1 MAIKVKVP
9 NGNFNGE
16 RGGIKFE
23 KGIGIF
29 EDEVKGREIA
39 ASFGYEIIEEKKEE
53 SKEEPKEEE
62 PKKTTRKTS
71 RKKNEEN

>member
-29 EDEVKGREIA
+29 EDEAKGREIA
-39 ASFGYEIIEEKKEE
+39 SSFGYEIIEEKKEE
-53 SKEEPKEEE
+53 SKEEE